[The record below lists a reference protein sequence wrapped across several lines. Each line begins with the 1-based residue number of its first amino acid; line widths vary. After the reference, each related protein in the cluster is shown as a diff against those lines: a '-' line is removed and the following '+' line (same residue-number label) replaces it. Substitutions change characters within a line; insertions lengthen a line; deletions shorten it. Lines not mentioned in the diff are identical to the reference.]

1 MKKTGPYHMRA
12 VVRDATSQKLG
23 SAMQF
28 VEIPD
33 LKNGRL
39 ALSGIVMTA
48 AQSSAGTNTQ
58 EDIDG
63 TPAVRIFKAGS
74 AIYYAYEIM
83 NARADGGARSQLE
96 TQIRIYRD
104 GQAIYALPESP
115 LNIDGQQ
122 NSKRYVVGGRM
133 ELKKIPPG
141 TYVMQ
146 IIVSDTLRKDKSG
159 IAAQALDFEVQD

>member
-1 MKKTGPYHMRA
+1 MNEDYHNFGAAKKFSPVSNYGDVDRIPRREFGQRHRNSTNCR
-12 VVRDATSQKLG
+12 VRELPFVCDPLG
-23 SAMQF
+23 F
-28 VEIPD
+28 F
-33 LKNGRL
+33 
-39 ALSGIVMTA
+39 
-48 AQSSAGTNTQ
+48 
-58 EDIDG
+58 G
-63 TPAVRIFKAGS
+63 TPDTRTATAPQTRGAQI
-74 AIYYAYEIM
+74 
-83 NARADGGARSQLE
+83 ARALVSPFTTGDLNVR
-96 TQIRIYRD
+96 
-104 GQAIYALPESP
+104 LPVSP